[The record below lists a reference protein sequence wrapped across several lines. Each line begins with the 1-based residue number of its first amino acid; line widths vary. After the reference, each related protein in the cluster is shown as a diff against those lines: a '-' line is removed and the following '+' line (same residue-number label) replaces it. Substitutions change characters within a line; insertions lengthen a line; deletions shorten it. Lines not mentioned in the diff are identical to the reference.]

1 MRAIRNYPSKDEVE
15 DRLQFYSE
23 VNFGS
28 HEFDDIPDSKIAS
41 LREISSEWFG
51 VEQAAQATGYS
62 IRTIMRRIEDGSV
75 KPVEIMGV
83 SFLPKKEILKLV
95 K

>member
-1 MRAIRNYPSKDEVE
+1 MRAIRNYPSKDEVV

-28 HEFDDIPDSKIAS
+28 HQFEDLSQEKISS
-41 LREISSEWFG
+41 LREITEEWFG

-83 SFLPKKEILKLV
+83 SFLPKNEILKLV